1 MILLDEPSEGIMPIL
16 VDEMFELFDKLKQQG
31 KTILL
36 VEQNVELALG
46 IADRV
51 YILDQG
57 EIVHTS
63 TAQALLADPEMQER
77 YCAV

>member
-1 MILLDEPSEGIMPIL
+1 
-16 VDEMFELFDKLKQQG
+16 VDEMFELFSALKKLG

-46 IADRV
+46 ISDQV

-57 EIVHTS
+57 EIVHTNS
-63 TAQALLADPEMQER
+63 AIALLNDPEMQER